1 MHAYTYIYIYIL
13 ESHIPYREYCQ
24 AKRIVTWQD
33 RHVQAFEVLL
43 VKSMS

>member
-1 MHAYTYIYIYIL
+1 MKNIYIYIYIL

-24 AKRIVTWQD
+24 AKRTVTWQD